1 MLASR
6 ILCHRLLKTNGIQN
20 VHTRI
25 YYTLAESKDK
35 NILYTFSRVKNIEI
49 TRRPANSSGSLR

>member
-35 NILYTFSRVKNIEI
+35 NIYTFSRVKNIEI
-49 TRRPANSSGSLR
+49 TRRPANFSGSLR